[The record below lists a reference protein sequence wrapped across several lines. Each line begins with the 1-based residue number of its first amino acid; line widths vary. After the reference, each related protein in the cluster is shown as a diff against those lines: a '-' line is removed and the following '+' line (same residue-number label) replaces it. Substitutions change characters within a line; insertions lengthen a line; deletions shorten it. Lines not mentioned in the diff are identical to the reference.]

1 MTSAGEIRENM
12 NQIEFGDEYFSV
24 LFVIFRSM
32 GAGLLH
38 KNMSGLVISV
48 RVHKH
53 ENSVDPENV
62 TFGIGS

>member
-1 MTSAGEIRENM
+1 M

-38 KNMSGLVISV
+38 KKMSGLVISV
-48 RVHKH
+48 FVQITVIKVGVFRR
-53 ENSVDPENV
+53 ENYDCV
-62 TFGIGS
+62 